1 MWRAWQLVPVR
12 IRAYP
17 QLLIKK
23 QLMEK
28 VSNKEKMKTMK
39 KGATIKLPISSLET
53 IRNNVSLLNA
63 KHYNE
68 GKKWKSESFK
78 EKGIVIVT
86 RTA

>member
-1 MWRAWQLVPVR
+1 
-12 IRAYP
+12 
-17 QLLIKK
+17 
-23 QLMEK
+23 
-28 VSNKEKMKTMK
+28 MKTMK

-63 KHYNE
+63 KHYSE

>member
-1 MWRAWQLVPVR
+1 
-12 IRAYP
+12 
-17 QLLIKK
+17 
-23 QLMEK
+23 MEK

-53 IRNNVSLLNA
+53 IRNNVSLLNV

-78 EKGIVIVT
+78 EGIVIVT

>member
-1 MWRAWQLVPVR
+1 
-12 IRAYP
+12 
-17 QLLIKK
+17 
-23 QLMEK
+23 MEK

-39 KGATIKLPISSLET
+39 KGATIKLPISSLDK
-53 IRNNVSLLNA
+53 ILNNLSIFNS
-63 KHYNE
+63 KNYNE

>member
-1 MWRAWQLVPVR
+1 
-12 IRAYP
+12 
-17 QLLIKK
+17 
-23 QLMEK
+23 MEK
-28 VSNKEKMKTMK
+28 VSNKEKMKPRK
-39 KGATIKLPISSLET
+39 KGATITLTISSLET

-78 EKGIVIVT
+78 EKGIVIVN

>member
-1 MWRAWQLVPVR
+1 
-12 IRAYP
+12 
-17 QLLIKK
+17 
-23 QLMEK
+23 MEK

-53 IRNNVSLLNA
+53 IRNNLSLLNA